1 MVREFVRDTK
11 KVAQKIDVMFE
22 QAAYNR
28 KLVTAHFAVRNAGEK
43 DAAIISHITLDP
55 VNIEIND
62 NMIILSEGSAIHNID
77 ISKFAYIK
85 CDDECTNN
93 VVEATIDMECENWC
107 VHFDII

>member
-11 KVAQKIDVMFE
+11 KVAQKIDAMFE
-22 QAAYNR
+22 QAAYDS
-28 KLVTAHFAVRNAGEK
+28 KIITAHFSVGEK

-55 VNIEIND
+55 ANIEVNG

-77 ISKFAYIK
+77 ISQFKYIK
-85 CDDECTNN
+85 CDDEC
-93 VVEATIDMECENWC
+93 ADDIADGTIDMICDNWY